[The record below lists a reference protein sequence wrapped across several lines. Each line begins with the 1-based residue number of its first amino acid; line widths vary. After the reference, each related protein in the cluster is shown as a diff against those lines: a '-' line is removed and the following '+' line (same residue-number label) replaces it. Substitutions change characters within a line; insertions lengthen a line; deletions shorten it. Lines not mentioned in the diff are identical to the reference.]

1 MIINF
6 NLNLPISIPTDVIL
20 EWQNGINDGIA
31 TNQWWQSL
39 TKDQQKLLLEKCLV
53 FLQQQKIKES
63 KLESKSLVP
72 SLIQLSKSA
81 GELELSQD
89 AKNRFV
95 ISGRIDRNLYG
106 VWGKCYSQSPE
117 FVGSMCNEF
126 LGGYL
131 ETSSNHEHGQKTVD
145 VICCAL
151 NALPG
156 ITAAQ
161 TPSDSVADVGL
172 RWDVIIKWNDC
183 YFPIQVKSS
192 FIGIEKALETG
203 NLGNY
208 AQEKIEKI
216 STHDNKLY
224 ESEQRFIERAGKDS
238 PEERANKKAY
248 YQSRR
253 ENRSHIRHQYVQS
266 APIYIWAGQ
275 NKETIQLLVE
285 LFANTFKIDN
295 NIKQYQEQAVAAYLE
310 KYPKEKSPSEKRQ
323 ERLNK
328 INEQKKEQA
337 EQIIQALKEQ
347 IQGKQKRIRNRKARK
362 RPVVI
367 EHNQALKIAENTL
380 QHIQQLMEDKNK
392 LKIRLPLFGST
403 ITKVWYS
410 DQTLFKNIKKLR
422 DIDKE
427 TNSPMLQ
434 KTEELFTLIQD
445 FTEIRETL
453 IGELDEEFDYI
464 GNIGV

>member
-1 MIINF
+1 MTP
-6 NLNLPISIPTDVIL
+6 NLEISIPNDVIL
-20 EWQNGINDGIA
+20 EWQKGINDGIA
-31 TNQWWQSL
+31 TNKWWQSL
-39 TKDQQKLLLEKCLV
+39 TKEQQKLLIETGFV
-53 FLQQQKIKES
+53 FLQKQKIKEC
-63 KLESKSLVP
+63 KLESESLVT
-72 SLIQLSKSA
+72 SLIELSKSA
-81 GELELSQD
+81 GCLELYQD
-89 AKNRFV
+89 DKNRFLL
-95 ISGRIDRNLYG
+95 SGRIDRNLYG
-106 VWGKCYSQSPE
+106 VRGKCYSQSPE
-117 FVGSMCNEF
+117 FVGSMCKEF
-126 LGGYL
+126 LGGYCV
-131 ETSSNHEHGQKTVD
+131 TTKNHQHGQKTVD

-161 TPSDSVADVGL
+161 TPSDSIADVGL
-172 RWDVIIKWNDC
+172 RWDVIIQWNDC

-192 FIGIEKALETG
+192 LIGIKKALETS
-203 NLGNY
+203 NLGKY

-216 STHDNKLY
+216 SIYDDKRY
-224 ESEQRFIERAGKDS
+224 ELEQRFLERTGKNS
-238 PEERANKKAY
+238 PEERENKKAY

-253 ENRSHIRHQYVQS
+253 ENRLYIKGMYTQS
-266 APIYIWAGQ
+266 EPLYIWVNQ
-275 NKETIQLLVE
+275 NRESLKLLVE
-285 LFANTFKIDN
+285 LFAKTFKIDN
-295 NIKQYQEQAVAAYLE
+295 NIKEYQEQAIAAYLE

-347 IQGKQKRIRNRKARK
+347 IEGKQKRIRNRKARK

-367 EHNQALKIAENTL
+367 EHNQALKIAESTL

-392 LKIRLPLFGST
+392 LKIIKPLFGRA
-403 ITKVWYS
+403 WYS
-410 DQTLFKNIKKLR
+410 DQTLFDNIKKLR

-434 KTEELFTLIQD
+434 KTEELLTLIQD

-453 IGELDEEFDYI
+453 IGEFDEEFF
-464 GNIGV
+464 NI

>member
-1 MIINF
+1 MILNF
-6 NLNLPISIPTDVIL
+6 NLPISIPTNVIL
-20 EWQNGINDGIA
+20 EWQKGINDGIA

-63 KLESKSLVP
+63 KVDSKSLVP

-95 ISGRIDRNLYG
+95 LSGRIDRNLYG
-106 VWGKCYSQSPE
+106 IRGKCYSQSPE

-172 RWDVIIKWNDC
+172 RWDVIIQWNDC

-208 AQEKIEKI
+208 AQEKIDKLCLQSYELGEKYI
-216 STHDNKLY
+216 
-224 ESEQRFIERAGKDS
+224 
-238 PEERANKKAY
+238 KKASKY
-248 YQSRR
+248 SQQEMAHHKAYIKSRQ
-253 ENRSHIRHQYVQS
+253 ENISELMRKYSQTT
-266 APIYIWAGQ
+266 PLYIWAGQ

-295 NIKQYQEQAVAAYLE
+295 NIKEYKEQAVAAYLE
-310 KYPKEKSPSEKRQ
+310 KYPEKKYLGISELRRQ
-323 ERLNK
+323 RIHEM
-328 INEQKKEQA
+328 NEKKKEQA

-347 IQGKQKRIRNRKARK
+347 IEGKQKRIRNRKARK

-367 EHNQALKIAENTL
+367 EHNQALTIAENTL
-380 QHIQQLMEDKNK
+380 QYIQQLNK
-392 LKIRLPLFGST
+392 LKINEMLFGRA
-403 ITKVWYS
+403 WYS
-410 DQTLFKNIKKLR
+410 DQTLFDNIKKLR

-434 KTEELFTLIQD
+434 KTEQIFTLVQD

-453 IGELDEEFDYI
+453 IGEFDEEFF
-464 GNIGV
+464 NI

>member
-1 MIINF
+1 MKE
-6 NLNLPISIPTDVIL
+6 NLEIYIPTDVIL
-20 EWQNGINDGIA
+20 EWQNRITDGTA

-39 TKDQQKLLLEKCLV
+39 TQEQQKLLLEKCLV
-53 FLQQQKIKES
+53 FLQQQKIKEA
-63 KLESKSLVP
+63 KVDSKSLIP

-95 ISGRIDRNLYG
+95 LSGRIDRNLYG
-106 VWGKCYSQSPE
+106 VRGKCYSQSPE

-172 RWDVIIKWNDC
+172 RWDVIIQWNDC

-216 STHDNKLY
+216 SIHDNKLY

-253 ENRSHIRHQYVQS
+253 ENRSHISHQYVQS
-266 APIYIWAGQ
+266 APLYIWAGQ
-275 NKETIQLLVE
+275 NKETVKLLVE

-295 NIKQYQEQAVAAYLE
+295 NIKQYQEQAVAAYLK
-310 KYPKEKSPSEKRQ
+310 KYPEKKSLSISELRRQ
-323 ERLNK
+323 RIHEM
-328 INEQKKEQA
+328 NEKKKEQA
-337 EQIIQALKEQ
+337 EQIIQVLKEH
-347 IQGKQKRIRNRKARK
+347 IEAKQKRIRNRKARK

-380 QHIQQLMEDKNK
+380 QHIQQLMEDIAFPS
-392 LKIRLPLFGST
+392 LLRYTQILF
-403 ITKVWYS
+403 TKVS
-410 DQTLFKNIKKLR
+410 SFENV
-422 DIDKE
+422 
-427 TNSPMLQ
+427 PH
-434 KTEELFTLIQD
+434 
-445 FTEIRETL
+445 
-453 IGELDEEFDYI
+453 
-464 GNIGV
+464 

>member
-31 TNQWWQSL
+31 TNKWWQSL

-53 FLQQQKIKES
+53 FLQQQKIKEA
-63 KLESKSLVP
+63 KVDSKSLVP

-81 GELELSQD
+81 GCLELSQD

-95 ISGRIDRNLYG
+95 LSGRIDRNLYG
-106 VWGKCYSQSPE
+106 IRGKCYSQSPE

-172 RWDVIIKWNDC
+172 RWDVIIQWNDC

-208 AQEKIEKI
+208 AQEKIDKLCLQSYELGEKYI
-216 STHDNKLY
+216 
-224 ESEQRFIERAGKDS
+224 
-238 PEERANKKAY
+238 KKASKY
-248 YQSRR
+248 SQQEMAHHKAYIKSRQ
-253 ENRSHIRHQYVQS
+253 ENISELMRKYSQTT
-266 APIYIWAGQ
+266 PLYIWAGQ

-295 NIKQYQEQAVAAYLE
+295 NIKEYKEQAVAAYLE
-310 KYPKEKSPSEKRQ
+310 KYPEKKYLGISELRRQ
-323 ERLNK
+323 RIHEM
-328 INEQKKEQA
+328 NEKKKEQA

-347 IQGKQKRIRNRKARK
+347 IEGKQKRIRNRKARK

-367 EHNQALKIAENTL
+367 EHNQALTIAENTL
-380 QHIQQLMEDKNK
+380 QYIQQLNK
-392 LKIRLPLFGST
+392 LKINEMLFGRA
-403 ITKVWYS
+403 WYS
-410 DQTLFKNIKKLR
+410 DQTLFDNIKKLR

-434 KTEELFTLIQD
+434 KTEQIFTLVQD

-453 IGELDEEFDYI
+453 IGEFDEEFF
-464 GNIGV
+464 NI

>member
-1 MIINF
+1 
-6 NLNLPISIPTDVIL
+6 
-20 EWQNGINDGIA
+20 
-31 TNQWWQSL
+31 
-39 TKDQQKLLLEKCLV
+39 
-53 FLQQQKIKES
+53 
-63 KLESKSLVP
+63 
-72 SLIQLSKSA
+72 
-81 GELELSQD
+81 
-89 AKNRFV
+89 
-95 ISGRIDRNLYG
+95 
-106 VWGKCYSQSPE
+106 
-117 FVGSMCNEF
+117 MCNEF

-172 RWDVIIKWNDC
+172 RWDVIIQWNDC

-208 AQEKIEKI
+208 AQEKIDKLCLQSYELGEKYI
-216 STHDNKLY
+216 
-224 ESEQRFIERAGKDS
+224 
-238 PEERANKKAY
+238 KKASKY
-248 YQSRR
+248 SQQEMAHHKAYIKSRQ
-253 ENRSHIRHQYVQS
+253 ENISELMRKYSQTT
-266 APIYIWAGQ
+266 PLYIWAGQ

-295 NIKQYQEQAVAAYLE
+295 NIKEYKEQAVAAYLE
-310 KYPKEKSPSEKRQ
+310 KYPEKKYLGISELRRQ
-323 ERLNK
+323 RIHEM
-328 INEQKKEQA
+328 NEKKKEQA

-347 IQGKQKRIRNRKARK
+347 IEGKQKRIRNRKARK

-367 EHNQALKIAENTL
+367 EHNQALTIAENTL
-380 QHIQQLMEDKNK
+380 QYIQQLNK
-392 LKIRLPLFGST
+392 LKINEMLFGRA
-403 ITKVWYS
+403 WYS
-410 DQTLFKNIKKLR
+410 DQTLFDNIKKLR

-434 KTEELFTLIQD
+434 KTEQIFTLVQD

-453 IGELDEEFDYI
+453 IGEFDEEFF
-464 GNIGV
+464 NI

>member
-1 MIINF
+1 M
-6 NLNLPISIPTDVIL
+6 
-20 EWQNGINDGIA
+20 
-31 TNQWWQSL
+31 
-39 TKDQQKLLLEKCLV
+39 
-53 FLQQQKIKES
+53 QQQKIKEA
-63 KLESKSLVP
+63 KVDSKSLVP

-81 GELELSQD
+81 GCLELSQD

-95 ISGRIDRNLYG
+95 LSGRIDRNLYG
-106 VWGKCYSQSPE
+106 IRGKCYSQSPE

-172 RWDVIIKWNDC
+172 RWDVIIQWNDC

-208 AQEKIEKI
+208 AQEKIDKLCLQSYELGEKYI
-216 STHDNKLY
+216 
-224 ESEQRFIERAGKDS
+224 
-238 PEERANKKAY
+238 KKASKY
-248 YQSRR
+248 SQQEMAHHKAYIKSRQ
-253 ENRSHIRHQYVQS
+253 ENISELMRKYSQTT
-266 APIYIWAGQ
+266 PLYIWAGQ

-295 NIKQYQEQAVAAYLE
+295 NIKEYKEQAVAAYLE
-310 KYPKEKSPSEKRQ
+310 KYPEKKYLGISELRRQ
-323 ERLNK
+323 RIHEM
-328 INEQKKEQA
+328 NEKKKEQA

-347 IQGKQKRIRNRKARK
+347 IEGKQKRIRNRKARK

-367 EHNQALKIAENTL
+367 EHNQALTIAENTL
-380 QHIQQLMEDKNK
+380 QYIQQLNK
-392 LKIRLPLFGST
+392 LKINEMLFGRA
-403 ITKVWYS
+403 WYS
-410 DQTLFKNIKKLR
+410 DQTLFDNIKKLR

-434 KTEELFTLIQD
+434 KTEQIFTLVQD

-453 IGELDEEFDYI
+453 IGEFDEEFF
-464 GNIGV
+464 NI

>member
-1 MIINF
+1 MILNF
-6 NLNLPISIPTDVIL
+6 NFNLPISIPTNVIL

-53 FLQQQKIKES
+53 FLQQQKIKEA
-63 KLESKSLVP
+63 KVDSKSLVP

-95 ISGRIDRNLYG
+95 LSGRIDRNLYG
-106 VWGKCYSQSPE
+106 IRGKCYSQSPE

-172 RWDVIIKWNDC
+172 RWDVIIQWNDC

-208 AQEKIEKI
+208 AQEKIDKLCLQSYELGEKYI
-216 STHDNKLY
+216 
-224 ESEQRFIERAGKDS
+224 
-238 PEERANKKAY
+238 KKASKY
-248 YQSRR
+248 SQQEMAHHKAYIKSRQ
-253 ENRSHIRHQYVQS
+253 ENISELMRKYSQTT
-266 APIYIWAGQ
+266 PLYIWAGQ

-295 NIKQYQEQAVAAYLE
+295 NIKEYKEQAVAAYLE
-310 KYPKEKSPSEKRQ
+310 KYPEKKYLGISELRRQ
-323 ERLNK
+323 RIHEM
-328 INEQKKEQA
+328 NEKKKEQA

-347 IQGKQKRIRNRKARK
+347 IEGKQKRIRNRKARK

-367 EHNQALKIAENTL
+367 EHNQALTIAENTL
-380 QHIQQLMEDKNK
+380 QYIQQLNK
-392 LKIRLPLFGST
+392 LKINEMLFGRA
-403 ITKVWYS
+403 WYS
-410 DQTLFKNIKKLR
+410 DQTLFDNIKKLR

-434 KTEELFTLIQD
+434 KTEQIFTLVQD

-453 IGELDEEFDYI
+453 IGEFDEEFF
-464 GNIGV
+464 NI

>member
-1 MIINF
+1 MEH
-6 NLNLPISIPTDVIL
+6 NLEISIPHDVIL
-20 EWQNGINDGIA
+20 ELQNGITDGNAI
-31 TNQWWQSL
+31 NQWWQSL
-39 TKDQQKLLLEKCLV
+39 TKEQRKLLLEPGFV
-53 FLQQQKIKES
+53 FLQHQIIKES
-63 KLESKSLVP
+63 KLDSESLIP
-72 SLIQLSKSA
+72 SLIKLSKSA
-81 GELELSQD
+81 GCLELYQD
-89 AKNRFV
+89 NKNRFLL
-95 ISGRIDRNLYG
+95 SGKIDRNLYG
-106 VWGKCYSQSPE
+106 VRGKCYSQSPE

-131 ETSSNHEHGQKTVD
+131 VTSKNHQHGQKTVD
-145 VICCAL
+145 VICFAL

-161 TPSDSVADVGL
+161 TPSESVADVGL

-192 FIGIEKALETG
+192 FLGIEKALETG
-203 NLGNY
+203 NIGNY

-216 STHDNKLY
+216 IIHEEQLY
-224 ESEQRFIERAGKDS
+224 EWENKFLERAGKDS

-253 ENRSHIRHQYVQS
+253 ENSLHIRSKYRQS
-266 APIYIWAGQ
+266 EPLYIWADQ

-295 NIKQYQEQAVAAYLE
+295 NIKQYQEQAIAAYLE
-310 KYPKEKSPSEKRQ
+310 KYPEKKSLSIAELRRQRIHEMNEK
-323 ERLNK
+323 
-328 INEQKKEQA
+328 KKEQA

-347 IQGKQKRIRNRKARK
+347 IEGKQKRLRNRKARK

-380 QHIQQLMEDKNK
+380 QHIQQLIEDKNK
-392 LKIRLPLFGST
+392 LKIRQGLFASAR
-403 ITKVWYS
+403 TKAWYS
-410 DQTLFKNIKKLR
+410 DKALFDNIKELR

-445 FTEIRETL
+445 FTG
-453 IGELDEEFDYI
+453 IGKIDEFDI
-464 GNIGV
+464 KPE

>member
-6 NLNLPISIPTDVIL
+6 NLQISIPIDVIL

-31 TNQWWQSL
+31 TNKWWQSL

-53 FLQQQKIKES
+53 FLQQQKIKEA
-63 KLESKSLVP
+63 KVDSKSLVP

-95 ISGRIDRNLYG
+95 LSGRIDRNLYG
-106 VWGKCYSQSPE
+106 VRGKCYSQSPE

-172 RWDVIIKWNDC
+172 RWDVIIQWNDC

-203 NLGNY
+203 KLGNY
-208 AQEKIEKI
+208 AQEKI
-216 STHDNKLY
+216 DKLY
-224 ESEQRFIERAGKDS
+224 FQSDKLAAEYI
-238 PEERANKKAY
+238 KKASKY
-248 YQSRR
+248 SQQEMTHQKAYIKSRQ
-253 ENRSHIRHQYVQS
+253 ENISELMRQYSQTT
-266 APIYIWAGQ
+266 PLYIWAGQ

-295 NIKQYQEQAVAAYLE
+295 NIKEYKEQAVAAYLE

-347 IQGKQKRIRNRKARK
+347 IEGKQKRIRNRKARK

-367 EHNQALKIAENTL
+367 EHNQALTIAESTL
-380 QHIQQLMEDKNK
+380 KNLQELIEDKNK
-392 LKIRLPLFGST
+392 IKIKEVRFGRA
-403 ITKVWYS
+403 WYS
-410 DQTLFKNIKKLR
+410 DQTLFDNIKKLR

-434 KTEELFTLIQD
+434 KTEDLFSLVQD

-453 IGELDEEFDYI
+453 IGEIDEEFDEDF
-464 GNIGV
+464 NPNVVF

>member
-1 MIINF
+1 
-6 NLNLPISIPTDVIL
+6 
-20 EWQNGINDGIA
+20 
-31 TNQWWQSL
+31 
-39 TKDQQKLLLEKCLV
+39 LV
-53 FLQQQKIKES
+53 FLQQQKIKEA
-63 KLESKSLVP
+63 KVDSKSLVP

-81 GELELSQD
+81 GCLELSQD

-95 ISGRIDRNLYG
+95 LSGRIDRNLYG
-106 VWGKCYSQSPE
+106 IRGKCYSQSPE

-172 RWDVIIKWNDC
+172 RWDVIIQWNDC

-208 AQEKIEKI
+208 AQEKIDKLCLQSYELGEKYI
-216 STHDNKLY
+216 
-224 ESEQRFIERAGKDS
+224 
-238 PEERANKKAY
+238 KKASKY
-248 YQSRR
+248 SQQEMAHHKAYIKSRQ
-253 ENRSHIRHQYVQS
+253 ENISELMRKYSQTT
-266 APIYIWAGQ
+266 PLYIWAGQ

-295 NIKQYQEQAVAAYLE
+295 NIKEYKEQAVAAYLE
-310 KYPKEKSPSEKRQ
+310 KYPEKKYLGISELRRQ
-323 ERLNK
+323 RIHEM
-328 INEQKKEQA
+328 NEKKKEQA

-347 IQGKQKRIRNRKARK
+347 IEGKQKRIRNRKARK

-367 EHNQALKIAENTL
+367 EHNQALTIAENTL
-380 QHIQQLMEDKNK
+380 QYIQQLNK
-392 LKIRLPLFGST
+392 LKINEMLFGRA
-403 ITKVWYS
+403 WYS
-410 DQTLFKNIKKLR
+410 DQTLFDNIKKLR

-434 KTEELFTLIQD
+434 KTEQIFTLVQD

-453 IGELDEEFDYI
+453 IGEFDEEFF
-464 GNIGV
+464 NI